1 MGSHKISMALPFFL
15 ALLLV
20 AFTVSAAD
28 ISASFQKPHIR
39 KLSMEYTTV
48 EKAALRAKPAVYD
61 FPWKGGYHPPANDR

>member
-1 MGSHKISMALPFFL
+1 MFAG
-15 ALLLV
+15 
-20 AFTVSAAD
+20 
-28 ISASFQKPHIR
+28 

>member
-1 MGSHKISMALPFFL
+1 MGCVISFGYMFAG
-15 ALLLV
+15 
-20 AFTVSAAD
+20 
-28 ISASFQKPHIR
+28 